1 MAKSNFFSE
10 LKRRQIYRGGVM
22 YVVAGWVVV
31 QVATQVF
38 PFFSIPVWAIRFV
51 VVAIL
56 LGFPLLLVW
65 LWMFESSLPTEG
77 DAHLVDRRR
86 GGDRGG
92 DSTEALARIMEAERN
107 ERQKENQVLIAAL
120 AQLKDAHGQPPE
132 SPADAVAAL
141 QGRHGHAVVHESG
154 HTPPHE
160 PYAPPPPP
168 KRKSRTM
175 MFMTVLAIFIVLA
188 GVWTLLTPQ
197 TATEPATAT
206 AVAATGQLAEKY
218 VAPGFAQV
226 EGFGIKLLRPVLAK
240 LGLHIAPE
248 RVFTALMVLLALVLL
263 RDFYRKMMRSR
274 SRRVQ
279 SH

>member
-120 AQLKDAHGQPPE
+120 AQLKGAHDQSAE
-132 SPADAVAAL
+132 SPADAIAAL
-141 QGRHGHAVVHESG
+141 QGRHGHTVVPESG
-154 HTPPHE
+154 HTPPAE
-160 PYAPPPPP
+160 PYTPPPPP
-168 KRKSRTM
+168 RRKSRTM

-188 GVWTLLTPQ
+188 GVWSLLAPQ
-197 TATEPATAT
+197 PALQPAAAAAT
-206 AVAATGQLAEKY
+206 TGQLAEKY

-226 EGFGIKLLRPVLAK
+226 EEFGIKLLRPVLAK

>member
-1 MAKSNFFSE
+1 MAKSNFFTE

-65 LWMFESSLPTEG
+65 LWMFESSLPTED

-92 DSTEALARIMEAERN
+92 DSTEALARIMEVERN

-120 AQLKDAHGQPPE
+120 AQLKGAHDQPAE
-132 SPADAVAAL
+132 SPADTIAAL
-141 QGRHGHAVVHESG
+141 QGRHGHRVVPESG
-154 HTPPHE
+154 HTPPAV
-160 PYAPPPPP
+160 PYTPPPPA

-175 MFMTVLAIFIVLA
+175 VVVTVVAIFVVLS
-188 GVWTLLTPQ
+188 GLWTLLAPQ
-197 TATEPATAT
+197 TALQPAAAAAT
-206 AVAATGQLAEKY
+206 TGQLAEKY

-226 EGFGIKLLRPVLAK
+226 EDFGVTLLRPVLAK

-248 RVFTALMVLLALVLL
+248 RVVTALMVLLALVLV
-263 RDFYRKMMRSR
+263 RDFYRKVTRSR
-274 SRRVQ
+274 SRRAP